1 MKNAYVSQNT
11 ISALVATQKRASNSY
26 YTSALHAFSKLAAC
40 LQVESRALCLLCSPP
55 GKGKK
60 KHVSAMQWTLTQ
72 ILVACAFPTLHF
84 SVTWHPSEDVRYT
97 LSFQPQ
103 ELHRCT
109 SGTFHWAL
117 QQGKDMRC
125 LGGGVRFRNVL
136 WHIICQ
142 SLSVSASACSRA
154 LFEVETPVETAC
166 ALFMNFTGDAVIL
179 LVKLSLRECV
189 CVGLHDPTW
198 PCVARFGGL
207 RSLACADC
215 FDPDDF

>member
-1 MKNAYVSQNT
+1 MSYLFRRIRFLLWLPPKKGQ
-11 ISALVATQKRASNSY
+11 ATAI
-26 YTSALHAFSKLAAC
+26 TH
-40 LQVESRALCLLCSPP
+40 LLCMLSPSLLHVSKWSQELFVFFVHHL
-55 GKGKK
+55 GKVKK

-125 LGGGVRFRNVL
+125 LGGSWRGRPISECPL
-136 WHIICQ
+136 AHLSEPL
-142 SLSVSASACSRA
+142 SLSICLLSR
-154 LFEVETPVETAC
+154 T
-166 ALFMNFTGDAVIL
+166 I
-179 LVKLSLRECV
+179 
-189 CVGLHDPTW
+189 
-198 PCVARFGGL
+198 
-207 RSLACADC
+207 
-215 FDPDDF
+215 

>member
-1 MKNAYVSQNT
+1 
-11 ISALVATQKRASNSY
+11 
-26 YTSALHAFSKLAAC
+26 
-40 LQVESRALCLLCSPP
+40 
-55 GKGKK
+55 
-60 KHVSAMQWTLTQ
+60 MQWTLTQ

-109 SGTFHWAL
+109 NGTFHWAL

-166 ALFMNFTGDAVIL
+166 ALFMNYRCVNVYAWACVIL
-179 LVKLSLRECV
+179 PGHVLHVSAGCGPLLVLTASIQTTFDSPSLCV
-189 CVGLHDPTW
+189 HSISPK
-198 PCVARFGGL
+198 
-207 RSLACADC
+207 RSSSTSV
-215 FDPDDF
+215 PI

>member
-1 MKNAYVSQNT
+1 MFRRIRFLLWLPPKKGQ
-11 ISALVATQKRASNSY
+11 ATAI
-26 YTSALHAFSKLAAC
+26 TH
-40 LQVESRALCLLCSPP
+40 LLCMLSPSLLHVSKWSQELFVFFVHHL
-55 GKGKK
+55 GKVK

-136 WHIICQ
+136 WHICQ

-166 ALFMNFTGDAVIL
+166 ALFHWRCGD
-179 LVKLSLRECV
+179 SLGEII
-189 CVGLHDPTW
+189 
-198 PCVARFGGL
+198 A
-207 RSLACADC
+207 A
-215 FDPDDF
+215 